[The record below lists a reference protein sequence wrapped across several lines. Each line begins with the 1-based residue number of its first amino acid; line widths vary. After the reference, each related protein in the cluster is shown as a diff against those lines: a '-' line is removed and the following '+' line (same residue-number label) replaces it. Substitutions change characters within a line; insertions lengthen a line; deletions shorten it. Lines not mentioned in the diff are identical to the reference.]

1 MSEAVELV
9 PYSDDWPRAFDTI
22 APIIAACFAPPP
34 LLLDHIGSSAVPG
47 LPAKPILDIIVL
59 VADIEQMPPAL
70 AALERAGFEFRPE
83 VSSAHR
89 LFLRKLDEAGRR
101 THHLHIHDNAD
112 EVHRHVMF
120 RDCLRHDAGIRAA
133 YLAHKEDLA
142 TRFREDRGA
151 YSRGKSDFIDQVIRA
166 AGGPA
171 RVPWAQ

>member
-1 MSEAVELV
+1 VSEAVELV
-9 PYSDDWPRAFDTI
+9 PYSDDWPRAFNTI
-22 APIIAACFAPPP
+22 APIIAACFDPPP

-59 VADIEQMPPAL
+59 VADMGEVALAL

-89 LFLRKLDEAGRR
+89 KFLRKLDLAGQR
-101 THHLHIHDNAD
+101 THHLHIHDNAN

-120 RDCLRHDAGIRAA
+120 RDCLRNAPEVRAA

-166 AGGPA
+166 AGGPE

>member
-22 APIIAACFAPPP
+22 APIIAACFDPPP

-59 VADIEQMPPAL
+59 VADMGQTPPAL
-70 AALERAGFEFRPE
+70 AALERADFEFRPE

-89 LFLRKLDEAGRR
+89 KFLRKLDPSGQR

-120 RDCLRHDAGIRAA
+120 RDCLRNDAEVRAA

-166 AGGPA
+166 AGGPD